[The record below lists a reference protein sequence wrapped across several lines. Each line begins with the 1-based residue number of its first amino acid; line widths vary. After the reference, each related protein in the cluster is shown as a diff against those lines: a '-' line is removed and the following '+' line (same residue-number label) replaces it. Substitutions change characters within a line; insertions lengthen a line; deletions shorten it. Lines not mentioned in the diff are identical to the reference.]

1 MRERVGTVEDDVSV
15 AGKDDCNL
23 WCTKVQGWNVAFVA
37 LLINAVGTSV
47 SVGVLSTRKLEK
59 EQELGSMQKVL
70 GTRSDDSRNVQAK
83 VLLGTLG
90 RMVGRIVEAR
100 KVGDASGGHGACLG
114 RVRINLSAKCPPG
127 GIVSGFE
134 GRMDGVG

>member
-1 MRERVGTVEDDVSV
+1 MSLWQGRTTAIFGVRKFK
-15 AGKDDCNL
+15 AGML
-23 WCTKVQGWNVAFVA
+23 AFVA
-37 LLINAVGTSV
+37 LLISAVGTSV

-100 KVGDASGGHGACLG
+100 KVGDSSGGHGACLG

-127 GIVSGFE
+127 GIVSGFDGTVGRE
-134 GRMDGVG
+134 GMFGVVGVRK